1 MKIWPFLPIGRMMYS
16 MKKGIDKLYLTSVI
30 LLTSFGFIAFFS
42 ASFGLLVKDDALANS
57 VLFNQTLGLVLG
69 IIAFF
74 VASKVN
80 YLFYRKHALMIFA
93 VCLCINFLL
102 FIPALTLHHGG
113 ASRWL
118 DFRYFTIQP
127 SEILKIG
134 FIIYL
139 AGWLAVVKGRIE
151 SFKMGIFPF
160 LCILGIISIL
170 LLAQSDT
177 DTLAVIGISG
187 VTMLFVAGGKV
198 KHIAL
203 IGLLAAVF
211 LAGIIMVRPYAR
223 QRIMT
228 YFSPNNDPQGAGYQ
242 IQQSLIAIGSGGI
255 GGRGFG
261 QSIQKFSY
269 LPEPVG
275 DSVFAVVA
283 EEFGFI
289 GTIVLLCLYIF
300 FLQRTFKI
308 AARSPDMFSR
318 LVVVGIGILVIVQSF
333 MNISAMLGLIPLTGQ
348 TLLFVSH
355 GGTALAIILGAAG
368 IVANISRFQQK

>member
-1 MKIWPFLPIGRMMYS
+1 
-16 MKKGIDKLYLTSVI
+16 MKKNIDPIYLTSVI
-30 LLTSFGFIAFFS
+30 LLTVFGFIAFFS
-42 ASFGLLVKDDALANS
+42 ASFGLLVKNDALANS
-57 VLFNQTLGLVLG
+57 VLFNQTIGLILGC
-69 IIAFF
+69 IAFYI
-74 VASKVN
+74 ASKID
-80 YLFYRKHALMIFA
+80 YLFYRKHALAIFA
-93 VCLCINFLL
+93 VTLCINMLL
-102 FIPALTLHHGG
+102 FIPFITLKHGG

-118 DFRYFTIQP
+118 DFRYFTVQP

-151 SFKMGIFPF
+151 SFKLGIFPF
-160 LCILGIISIL
+160 LCILGIVAVL

-177 DTLAVIGISG
+177 DTLAVIGVTG
-187 VTMLFVAGGKV
+187 VTMLFVAGARI

-203 IGLLAAVF
+203 IGLIAVVF
-211 LAGIIMVRPYAR
+211 LGSIIMVRPYAR

-255 GGRGFG
+255 TGRGFG

-275 DSVFAVVA
+275 DSIFAVVA

-289 GTIVLLCLYIF
+289 GTLVLLGLYIF
-300 FLQRTFKI
+300 FLQRSFKV
-308 AARSPDMFSR
+308 AVRSTDLFGR
-318 LVVVGIGILVIVQSF
+318 LVVTGIGILVIVQSF
-333 MNISAMLGLIPLTGQ
+333 MNMSAMLGIIPLTGQ
-348 TLLFVSH
+348 PLLFVSH

-368 IVANISRFQQK
+368 IIANISRQKR